1 MLGTTLRM
9 RNATIGRNYFNYC
22 RIKCEATKLQVPCV
36 ARPTRGARCN
46 SNWIMSSYLRRKC
59 CMFNAQKTPNNFEP
73 KNSLENF
80 GKLKI
85 PKTKF
90 ARKFAERI
98 SLLHQRLRK
107 FSRCINDDDN
117 DDNDIMIM
125 IADSRIP
132 EADSR

>member
-1 MLGTTLRM
+1 M
-9 RNATIGRNYFNYC
+9 RNVTIGRNYFNYC
-22 RIKCEATKLQVPCV
+22 RIKCEATKLQVASV
-36 ARPTRGARCN
+36 ASATRGARCA

-90 ARKFAERI
+90 ARKFAKRI
-98 SLLHQRLRK
+98 SLLQQRL
-107 FSRCINDDDN
+107 SGGIESLQRCINDDDN
-117 DDNDIMIM
+117 DDDDDDND
-125 IADSRIP
+125 DCDNDNRQ
-132 EADSR
+132 